1 MHVTLKPTLKVQTKL
16 LSYSSSDV
24 LPCYAPSIFARA
36 PALIDG
42 ISTAIIH
49 DELVPRLNKA
59 NHHRS
64 LARLFAEILL
74 IRIQR
79 L

>member
-49 DELVPRLNKA
+49 DELVPLEQGE
-59 NHHRS
+59 S
-64 LARLFAEILL
+64 SQEPSEI
-74 IRIQR
+74 IC
-79 L
+79 